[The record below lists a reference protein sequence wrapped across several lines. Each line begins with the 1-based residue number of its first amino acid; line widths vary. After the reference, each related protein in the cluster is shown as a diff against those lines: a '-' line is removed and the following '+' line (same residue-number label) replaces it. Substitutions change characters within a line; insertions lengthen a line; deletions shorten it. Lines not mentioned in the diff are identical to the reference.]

1 MSRLHPYQELALS
14 HVLDNP
20 RCALWMEMGLGKTR
34 PTLRA
39 IEALL
44 DSCDA
49 RRALV
54 VAPLR
59 VVATTW
65 PDEIRKWG
73 LRLRIRSLLGPAQK
87 RTTEANSD
95 DADIYLINYE
105 NLSWLVDAYRES
117 WKWDMVI
124 LGESSKMKSRE
135 AKRWRSLTRVYDQID
150 RLVELTGTPSANGL
164 IDLWAQIYLLDRGKR
179 LGRSITRFREK
190 WFDSDFWGYKFTPKP
205 GAEAEIRA
213 AVSDLVLTLRTEDY
227 LSLPDLVP
235 VNVLVTL
242 PPQAQKT
249 YQALEKDLFV
259 GLQKGDVTAVS
270 AAVLANKC
278 RQAASGALYLDGP
291 EGAWEVLHDAKIRAL
306 ADIVDEA
313 QGEPLLVAYNYRS
326 DLARLQK
333 AFPQATVL
341 DKKPGTV
348 DDWNAGKIE
357 MLLAHPQS
365 AGHGLNLQAGGRL
378 IVWFTLDW
386 SLELYQQFNAR
397 LHRQGQTRPVFI
409 YHLLATNTVDEL
421 VLERL
426 HSKRSVQDVLLD
438 GLKIKNPKG
447 LTG

>member
-14 HVLDNP
+14 HVLDKP
-20 RCALWMEMGLGKTR
+20 RCALWMEMGLGKTL
-34 PTLRA
+34 PTLCA

-44 DSCDA
+44 DSCES
-49 RRALV
+49 RKALV

-59 VVATTW
+59 VASSAW
-65 PDEIRKWG
+65 PAEIRKWG
-73 LRLRIRSLLGPAQK
+73 LRLRVRSIMGSQSARLSAAGS
-87 RTTEANSD
+87 E
-95 DADIYLINYE
+95 DADLYLINYE
-105 NLSWLVDAYRES
+105 NLTWLVDRYQDA

-124 LGESSKMKSRE
+124 LDESSKMKSRE
-135 AKRWRSLTRVYDQID
+135 AKRWKSLTKVYDQIE

-164 IDLWAQIYLLDRGKR
+164 LNLWAQIYLLDRGKR
-179 LGRSITRFREK
+179 LGRSITRFRER
-190 WFDSDFWGYKFTPKP
+190 WFDSDFWGYTFTPKP

-213 AVSDLVLTLRTEDY
+213 AVSDLVLTLRMEDY

-235 VNVLVTL
+235 VNVPITL
-242 PPQAQKT
+242 PNPARRV
-249 YQALEKDLFV
+249 YDRLEKEMFAD
-259 GLQKGDVTAVS
+259 LQKGEVTAVS
-270 AAVLANKC
+270 AAVLTNKC
-278 RQAASGALYLDGP
+278 RQAASGALYLDGCAG
-291 EGAWEVLHDAKIRAL
+291 EWESLHDAKIQAL

-326 DLARLQK
+326 ELERLQK
-333 AFPQATVL
+333 AFPRARLL
-341 DKKPGTV
+341 DKKPSTV
-348 DDWNAGKIE
+348 DDWNARKIE

-397 LHRQGQTRPVFI
+397 LHRQGQTKPVFV
-409 YHLLATNTVDEL
+409 YHLLATDTVDEL

-438 GLKIKNPKG
+438 GLKIKNPEKG
-447 LTG
+447 A

>member
-59 VVATTW
+59 VAASAW
-65 PDEIRKWG
+65 PAEVRKWG
-73 LRLRIRSLLGPAQK
+73 LRLRIRSIMGSQQA
-87 RTTEANSD
+87 RISAAESE
-95 DADIYLINYE
+95 DADLYLINYE
-105 NLSWLVDAYRES
+105 NLTWLVDRYQDA
-117 WKWDMVI
+117 WKWDLVI
-124 LGESSKMKSRE
+124 LDESSKMKSRD
-135 AKRWRSLTRVYDQID
+135 AKRWKSLTKVYDQIA

-164 IDLWAQIYLLDRGKR
+164 IDLWAQIYFLDRGKR
-179 LGRSITRFREK
+179 LGRSITRFRER

-213 AVSDLVLTLRTEDY
+213 AVSDLVLTLRMEDY

-235 VNVLVTL
+235 VNVQVTL
-242 PPQAQKT
+242 PNPARRV
-249 YQALEKDLFV
+249 YDRLEKEMFAE
-259 GLQKGDVTAVS
+259 LQKGEVTAIS

-278 RQAASGALYLDGP
+278 RQAASGALYLDGR
-291 EGAWEVLHDAKIRAL
+291 EGAWEGLHDAKIQAL

-326 DLARLQK
+326 ELERLQK
-333 AFPQATVL
+333 AFPRARVL
-341 DKKPGTV
+341 DKNPGTV

-365 AGHGLNLQAGGRL
+365 AGHGLNLQSGGRL

-397 LHRQGQTRPVFI
+397 LHRQGQTKPVFV
-409 YHLLATNTVDEL
+409 YHLLATDTVDEL

-438 GLKIKNPKG
+438 GLKIKNPEKKA
-447 LTG
+447 